1 MDRIYKYNP
10 NISYNPNGGRYLQ
23 LITAKNLYIQNIT
36 VAENDGHSDS
46 FHVKFPNVFT
56 NYPLGAVRVEDQKFK
71 DWDHYKFTIWQLQLN
86 FVVFCASSACGVS
99 VEHLNA
105 KEPMIRSI
113 YRFHVYYHI
122 RRILKILEIPL
133 PYENSFNQY
142 NNPYNHE
149 KFIGICSEYG
159 VSNDLTKWRKQ
170 KYFSTWQS
178 RAWETGKPGMSNIN
192 ENSFS
197 RWIIEKS
204 DGLTM
209 LGLQK
214 LSGSVRHDAYLILT
228 SQTSTRGPI
237 VGIESRNLDAQHT
250 FLNTFE
256 NIVNRRVNISED
268 IRRFQKT
275 LQYAR
280 SKVDYVIGEFIYML
294 PSNMNLQIEKVKDYN
309 NKILISSP
317 SFKIGTNLKI
327 NLDGEQVK
335 LKDKPDVKSKE
346 VEMVKT
352 EPDVK
357 PKVITKPDI
366 KSNKEHKQDVKPNI
380 ELKHD
385 VMLITTKPDTNKI
398 TYEEEKVALYWE
410 LQLYLQYGGC
420 SSDLRS
426 ICLCHEICVY
436 QDSNTCDK
444 CPQILR
450 QPTNCFLCSIQDP

>member
-1 MDRIYKYNP
+1 M
-10 NISYNPNGGRYLQ
+10 
-23 LITAKNLYIQNIT
+23 YIQNVT

-46 FHVKFPNVFT
+46 FQVKFPNVFT

-71 DWDHYKFTIWQLQLN
+71 DWDHYKFTIWQSQLN
-86 FVVFCASSACGVS
+86 FAVFCASSACGVS
-99 VEHLNA
+99 VEHLNT

-159 VSNDLTKWRKQ
+159 VSNDLTKWRNQ

-178 RAWETGKPGMSNIN
+178 KAWETGKPGMSYIN

-204 DGLTM
+204 EGLTT
-209 LGLQK
+209 LGIQK
-214 LSGSVRHDAYLILT
+214 LSESVRDYAYLILT

-237 VGIESRNLDAQHT
+237 VGHEVRNLDAQRT

-256 NIVNRRVNISED
+256 NIVNRRVNIPED
-268 IRRFQKT
+268 IQRFQKT

-280 SKVDYVIGEFIYML
+280 SKVDYAIGEFIYML
-294 PSNMNLQIEKVKDYN
+294 PSDMNLRIGNVRNYN
-309 NKILISSP
+309 NKIMVSKPGFNL
-317 SFKIGTNLKI
+317 GTNLKI
-327 NLDGEQVK
+327 NLDGDDTKVAKTDK
-335 LKDKPDVKSKE
+335 LDVKSKE
-346 VEMVKT
+346 VEMIKT

-357 PKVITKPDI
+357 PKVTTKPVI
-366 KSNKEHKQDVKPNI
+366 KPNKEHKQDVKPNRPDIKQNI
-380 ELKHD
+380 E
-385 VMLITTKPDTNKI
+385 ISRSKPDTNKI
-398 TYEEEKVALYWE
+398 TYEEEKVAL
-410 LQLYLQYGGC
+410 
-420 SSDLRS
+420 
-426 ICLCHEICVY
+426 
-436 QDSNTCDK
+436 
-444 CPQILR
+444 ILG
-450 QPTNCFLCSIQDP
+450 TTAVFTVLWMFK

>member
-10 NISYNPNGGRYLQ
+10 EASYKPNGGRYLQ
-23 LITAKNLYIQNIT
+23 IMSAKDLYIQNIT
-36 VAENDGHSDS
+36 VAERNGHSDS
-46 FHVKFPNVFT
+46 FQVKFPNIFT
-56 NYPLGAVRVEDQKFK
+56 NYLLGAVRVEDQRFK
-71 DWDHYKFTIWQLQLN
+71 DWDHYKFTIWQSQLN

-133 PYENSFNQY
+133 PYENSLNQY
-142 NNPYNHE
+142 SNPYNHE

-159 VSNDLTKWRKQ
+159 VSNDLTKWRNQ

-178 RAWETGKPGMSNIN
+178 RAWETGKPGMSYIN

-204 DGLTM
+204 NGLTT

-214 LSGSVRHDAYLILT
+214 LSETVRDYTYLILM
-228 SQTSTRGPI
+228 SQTSMGGPI
-237 VGIESRNLDAQHT
+237 VGHEARNLDAQRT

-256 NIVNRRVNISED
+256 NIVNRRVNIPED

-280 SKVDYVIGEFIYML
+280 SKVDYVISEFIYML
-294 PSNMNLQIEKVKDYN
+294 PSNMNLRIGKVKDYN
-309 NKILISSP
+309 NKKLISSP
-317 SFKIGTNLKI
+317 SFKIGTNVKI
-327 NLDGEQVK
+327 NL
-335 LKDKPDVKSKE
+335 DVKSKE

-357 PKVITKPDI
+357 PRVITKPNI
-366 KSNKEHKQDVKPNI
+366 EPNKEHKQDVKPNI
-380 ELKHD
+380 KFDRESNQD
-385 VMLITTKPDTNKI
+385 VKKPDTNKI
-398 TYEEEKVALYWE
+398 TYEEEKVAL
-410 LQLYLQYGGC
+410 
-420 SSDLRS
+420 
-426 ICLCHEICVY
+426 
-436 QDSNTCDK
+436 
-444 CPQILR
+444 ILG
-450 QPTNCFLCSIQDP
+450 TTAVFTLSWMLK

>member
-1 MDRIYKYNP
+1 MDRIYKYNSDA
-10 NISYNPNGGRYLQ
+10 SYKPNGGTYLQ
-23 LITAKNLYIQNIT
+23 LITAKDLYIQNVT

-46 FHVKFPNVFT
+46 FQVKFPNVFT
-56 NYPLGAVRVEDQKFK
+56 NYPLGGVRVEDKKFK
-71 DWDHYKFTIWQLQLN
+71 DWDHYKFTIWQSQLN
-86 FVVFCASSACGVS
+86 FAVFCPSSACGVS

-105 KEPMIRSI
+105 KEPMIRSM

-142 NNPYNHE
+142 NNSYNHE

-159 VSNDLTKWRKQ
+159 VSKDLTKWRNQ

-178 RAWETGKPGMSNIN
+178 RAWETGKPGMSYIN

-204 DGLTM
+204 DGLTT

-214 LSGSVRHDAYLILT
+214 LSESVRDYTYLILT

-237 VGIESRNLDAQHT
+237 VGHEARNLDAQRT

-256 NIVNRRVNISED
+256 NIVNRRVNIPED

-280 SKVDYVIGEFIYML
+280 SKVDYAIGEFIYML
-294 PSNMNLQIEKVKDYN
+294 PSDMNLRIGNVRNYN

-317 SFKIGTNLKI
+317 SLKIGTNLKI
-327 NLDGEQVK
+327 NLLSSENQSLNV
-335 LKDKPDVKSKE
+335 DVKSKE
-346 VEMVKT
+346 VKT
-352 EPDVK
+352 E
-357 PKVITKPDI
+357 PKVITKP
-366 KSNKEHKQDVKPNI
+366 NKEHKQDVKPNI
-380 ELKHD
+380 KFEQD
-385 VMLITTKPDTNKI
+385 VKKPDTNEI
-398 TYEEEKVALYWE
+398 TYEEEKVALVLGTTAVFTVWWMF
-410 LQLYLQYGGC
+410 
-420 SSDLRS
+420 
-426 ICLCHEICVY
+426 
-436 QDSNTCDK
+436 K
-444 CPQILR
+444 
-450 QPTNCFLCSIQDP
+450 